1 MALPQQINFFLKKE
15 RILMQV
21 LTIADI
27 EAVSGGRVEWSW
39 DNSLKGA
46 GIGAAAGGAG
56 GVGTGL
62 IGAGIGFVIGGM
74 YG

>member
-1 MALPQQINFFLKKE
+1 
-15 RILMQV
+15 MQV

-27 EAVSGGRVEWSW
+27 ETVSGGRVEWSW
-39 DNSLKGA
+39 DNSLKGV
-46 GIGAAAGGAG
+46 G